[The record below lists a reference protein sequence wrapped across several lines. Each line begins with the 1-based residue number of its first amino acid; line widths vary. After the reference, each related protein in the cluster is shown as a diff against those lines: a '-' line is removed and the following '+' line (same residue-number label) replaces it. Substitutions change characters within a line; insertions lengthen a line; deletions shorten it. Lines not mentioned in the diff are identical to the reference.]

1 MILFCATPFQFPTS
15 GVTAICS
22 SELGFAAIHTW
33 PEAGFASVD
42 IAMVSKHE
50 GEELLDELL
59 SRFNVTEKDFTWAL
73 GTDFSGKGIGH
84 VK

>member
-1 MILFCATPFQFPTS
+1 MFKRTRFRCHPYL
-15 GVTAICS
+15 
-22 SELGFAAIHTW
+22 

-59 SRFNVTEKDFTWAL
+59 SRFNVTEKDFTWAWEQI
-73 GTDFSGKGIGH
+73 FSGKGLAT
-84 VK
+84 